1 MSAGLK
7 IALVQDALPFRGG
20 AERMLE
26 AVLEILPQA
35 SLYTLV
41 YNAPAFHGTRIAA
54 RQVHT
59 SFIDRLPGARQSHRA
74 YLPLFPFAIEQFD
87 FSDYDLIISFSYAV
101 AHGVLAR
108 PGQRHIC
115 FCYTPLRYAW
125 HQYHAAFRQGGPGAG
140 LRSWPLRILLHYLRL
155 WDQAAAS
162 RVDGYVAVSNWVA
175 QLVWRAYRRPARVI
189 YPPVEV
195 DHFTPLS
202 PRQDYYMVL
211 SRLVPHK
218 RVDLIVEAFS
228 RSGRPLI
235 VVGAGEEQSR
245 LSRLASSNVQILGW
259 QPEEKVRSL
268 LARAKAL
275 VHAAEEEFGIALVEA
290 QAAGCP
296 VIAFGRGGA
305 AETVIPGKTGLLFP
319 DQTVESIL
327 EAVEI
332 FENSRLLFSVD
343 DLRWNAER
351 FRKERFQQE
360 VLNLIEQQSPVAVS
374 DLLYTPQDP

>member
-1 MSAGLK
+1 
-7 IALVQDALPFRGG
+7 
-20 AERMLE
+20 
-26 AVLEILPQA
+26 
-35 SLYTLV
+35 
-41 YNAPAFHGTRIAA
+41 
-54 RQVHT
+54 
-59 SFIDRLPGARQSHRA
+59 
-74 YLPLFPFAIEQFD
+74 
-87 FSDYDLIISFSYAV
+87 
-101 AHGVLAR
+101 
-108 PGQRHIC
+108 
-115 FCYTPLRYAW
+115 
-125 HQYHAAFRQGGPGAG
+125 
-140 LRSWPLRILLHYLRL
+140 
-155 WDQAAAS
+155 
-162 RVDGYVAVSNWVA
+162 
-175 QLVWRAYRRPARVI
+175 
-189 YPPVEV
+189 
-195 DHFTPLS
+195 
-202 PRQDYYMVL
+202 MVL

-245 LSRLASSNVQILGW
+245 LSWLASSNVQILGW

-332 FENSRLLFSVD
+332 FENNRLLFSVD